1 MIPYKYRFHGHAS
14 LRYVYKNGETRRAQY
29 FHLRYVKN
37 SRRQNPR
44 IAVVVSKKV
53 YKSAVGRNRIRRR
66 MYELFRHQLPYVS
79 GGIDIVCIIT
89 HPGVRNM
96 SIDELRATFEST
108 LLEAGICN
116 NDLKNDTIEHKGIIR

>member
-1 MIPYKYRFHGHAS
+1 MIPYSYRFHGHAS

-37 SRRQNPR
+37 SRRKTPR

-53 YKSAVGRNRIRRR
+53 YKGAVGRNRIRRR
-66 MYELFRHQLPYVS
+66 IYELFRHQLPHIS
-79 GGIDIVCIIT
+79 GGIDIVCIVT
-89 HPGVRNM
+89 HAGVRI
-96 SIDELRATFEST
+96 IDTEELRTAFEST

-116 NDLKNDTIEHKGIIR
+116 TKVKNDIIEGKE